1 MAKIIFKGV
10 PDFTEVRAEIAKL
23 KQEVASV
30 SSTKVN
36 LNGTAQGLNGAAN
49 AAGKLAGNLQKISTN
64 PTAIQKQA
72 EALTGISTASK
83 SAADGATAFGEAFLN
98 TSDKVQKGTKEM
110 TEKNGLLGDSFT
122 NVYLK
127 MLQWQVMGTIVSKT
141 IGAFRDAISTMKAVD
156 DEMVTVRKVTGFT
169 AEQMEKLR
177 DRAYET
183 ASAYGEAA
191 DEYLNSVAAFARAGY
206 G

>member
-49 AAGKLAGNLQKISTN
+49 AAGKLAGNLQKVSTTFDANGQATRQVRDFSARLGETTRVVATLNKETRDLAVTQQTVTQNYQQQTQASEKAAAAGLKRHPTRPTPIYSSNPERRRIRPYN
-64 PTAIQKQA
+64 PTSIQRQI

-83 SAADGATAFGEAFLN
+83 SAAD
-98 TSDKVQKGTKEM
+98 S
-110 TEKNGLLGDSFT
+110 
-122 NVYLK
+122 
-127 MLQWQVMGTIVSKT
+127 
-141 IGAFRDAISTMKAVD
+141 
-156 DEMVTVRKVTGFT
+156 
-169 AEQMEKLR
+169 
-177 DRAYET
+177 
-183 ASAYGEAA
+183 AS
-191 DEYLNSVAAFARAGY
+191 NF
-206 G
+206 

>member
-64 PTAIQKQA
+64 PTAIH
-72 EALTGISTASK
+72 LRNSRISWVWHICLSPT
-83 SAADGATAFGEAFLN
+83 TCWWFIIFP
-98 TSDKVQKGTKEM
+98 
-110 TEKNGLLGDSFT
+110 TELL
-122 NVYLK
+122 
-127 MLQWQVMGTIVSKT
+127 
-141 IGAFRDAISTMKAVD
+141 
-156 DEMVTVRKVTGFT
+156 
-169 AEQMEKLR
+169 
-177 DRAYET
+177 
-183 ASAYGEAA
+183 
-191 DEYLNSVAAFARAGY
+191 
-206 G
+206 